1 MDRLIVKLNETL
13 KDLLKQKGQGL
24 TEFVLV
30 LAFCA
35 IIGWAA
41 SKVGFLDAIGSAF
54 DVSKK
59 PEYITAAI
67 GGGGGAHTPSDP
79 STPSDPPD
87 PPTPPPTPPV
97 APGVGRSGFDWGV
110 IDPNTY
116 FEQSYEDKNKSL
128 DGGKTWV
135 NFETAEA
142 SQEDRLSADQKAL
155 ENIARFF
162 VGKTKGEVAAVL
174 KEKYF
179 DKADMGAGKPSDS
192 QELNLGHLRLSNN
205 LENGTGMRFEVTGID
220 GLKESEAENIF
231 KWMVDPYNP
240 DSVEYKSNYNYL
252 VSDYAVS
259 QGWVGTIEEGKDQRN
274 GLKLRLEYDYS
285 GNYANDSEV
294 VVIGAHVA
302 IDPKSQ
308 FNNQLGLVDKYNR
321 KTSQG
326 LDVQVRRDADGLIH
340 VDTKNTGVP
349 VNNGNSAVGGNAGLY
364 NWYGETDYRL
374 VQAYINSKAE
384 AITLG
389 ATSITHEFKRGE
401 LVKKGSDWYIALND
415 QNLTI
420 NTGSDLSKNFVMIQ
434 RTDAWK
440 YWHENNKT
448 DDGPKIMTL
457 KVRGTVFT
465 KDNGDV
471 FVYVGNKPPSS
482 GIRVNIVTD
491 INESNSDWI
500 KIGNMK
506 QG

>member
-1 MDRLIVKLNETL
+1 MNGINTKINAMLKRLLQ
-13 KDLLKQKGQGL
+13 QKGQSL
-24 TEFVLV
+24 TEFALI
-30 LAFCA
+30 LGFCVA
-35 IIGWAA
+35 IGWAA
-41 SKVGFLDAIGSAF
+41 NEVGFLDAIGAVFESGT
-54 DVSKK
+54 K
-59 PEYITAAI
+59 PPQEVAAI
-67 GGGGGAHTPSDP
+67 GGGTGTSGGTTP
-79 STPSDPPD
+79 TE
-87 PPTPPPTPPV
+87 PPTPPIPPV

-192 QELNLGHLRLSNN
+192 IELNLGHFRLSNS
-205 LENGTGMRFEVTGID
+205 LENGTGMRFEVTGND

-240 DSVEYKSNYNYL
+240 DSIEYKNNYNYL

-259 QGWVGTIEEGKDQRN
+259 QGWVGTIKEGTDQKN

-285 GNYANDSEV
+285 GNYENDSDV

-340 VDTKNTGVP
+340 VDTNNTGVP
-349 VNNGNSAVGGNAGLY
+349 IIDGKSAVGGNAGLY

-389 ATSITHEFKRGE
+389 ATSITHDFKRGE

-415 QNLTI
+415 ASFTLDI
-420 NTGSDLSKNFVMIQ
+420 NSNFSKGDLSKNFVMIQ

-471 FVYVGNKPPSS
+471 FVYVGIQPPQK
-482 GIRVNIVTD
+482 GTPVNIVTD
-491 INESNSDWI
+491 INESNPDWV